1 MILSL
6 EEAKSFMKVDF
17 DDEDEEIQDCI
28 ESAEEYLKEA
38 IGKEF
43 DSSNKRAK
51 RYCKVLANDWYKD
64 RGLMEDKKVSE
75 KVRFTLQSIMT
86 QLKYGD

>member
-1 MILSL
+1 MIITL

-17 DDEDEEIQDCI
+17 EDEDEEIKDCI
-28 ESAEEYLKEA
+28 AAAEEYLKSA
-38 IGKEF
+38 TGKEF

-51 RYCKVLANDWYKD
+51 RYCKVLANEWYKD

-75 KVRFTLQSIMT
+75 KVKFTLQSIMT